1 MCGRFTLKTPAKQLA
16 SLFDDLAESF
26 DIPQQE
32 SRHNICPT
40 QDVLAVRKHDGNH
53 EAAMLRWGLV
63 PFWAKELKIGNR
75 MINARSETVFEKPA
89 FRNAVKSKRCA
100 IVTDGFYEWKP
111 VEGQKKKQ
119 PWLIARKDRAPWL
132 MAGLWESWRDPEAP
146 ADAPRIE
153 SCTIITTA
161 ANDFVGELHDRMPV
175 KLESDQL
182 PYWLDCEFADK
193 SQLKEFL
200 EPREWEGFEIT
211 KATL

>member
-1 MCGRFTLKTPAKQLA
+1 MCGRFTLQTPSAQLA
-16 SLFDDLAESF
+16 TLFDYLDGLK
-26 DIPQQE
+26 IPPQE

-40 QDVLAVRKHDGNH
+40 QTVLAIRQPGGKH
-53 EAAMLRWGLV
+53 EAVMLRWGLV

-100 IVTDGFYEWKP
+100 IVCDGFYEWRP

-119 PWLIARKDRAPWL
+119 PYLIAHEDRTPWL
-132 MAGLWESWRDPEAP
+132 MAGLWESWRDPTGP
-146 ADAPRIE
+146 KDADPIE
-153 SCTIITTA
+153 TCTIITTA
-161 ANDFVGELHDRMPV
+161 ANDFMTNIHDRMPV

-193 SQLKEFL
+193 DRLKSFL
-200 EPREWEGFEIT
+200 APYEWEDFEIT